1 MQLQPSM
8 EKNQHNNLADAHAS
22 QSYTFPNQ
30 HSNWEIVVY
39 ASHMLQDKM
48 QDCIWKDM
56 KKFNSYL
63 YFSKP
68 LPLSIS

>member
-48 QDCIWKDM
+48 QDCI
-56 KKFNSYL
+56 
-63 YFSKP
+63 
-68 LPLSIS
+68 